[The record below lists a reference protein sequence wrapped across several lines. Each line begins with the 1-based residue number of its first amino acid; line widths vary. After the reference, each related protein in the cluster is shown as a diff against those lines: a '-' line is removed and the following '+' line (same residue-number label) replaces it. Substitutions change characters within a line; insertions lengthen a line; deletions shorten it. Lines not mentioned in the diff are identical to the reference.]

1 MKMAPFMKL
10 RRMQVS
16 CIEPL
21 AIDDNNKVDDSTNA
35 LIVVVEGQDIPNE
48 VMPLHASIDPSRL
61 MVEGENLQSA
71 KH

>member
-1 MKMAPFMKL
+1 
-10 RRMQVS
+10 MQVP

-21 AIDDNNKVDDSTNA
+21 VIDDNNKVDDSTNT

-48 VMPLHASIDPSRL
+48 VVPPDASIDPSRL
-61 MVEGENLQSA
+61 MAKGEDIQNT

>member
-10 RRMQVS
+10 RRMQVP

-35 LIVVVEGQDIPNE
+35 LIVVVEGEDIPNE
-48 VMPLHASIDPSRL
+48 VVPLDASIDPSRL
-61 MVEGENLQSA
+61 VVEVEDLQSA
-71 KH
+71 EH

>member
-1 MKMAPFMKL
+1 
-10 RRMQVS
+10 MQVS

-48 VMPLHASIDPSRL
+48 VMPLNASIDPSRL

-71 KH
+71 EH

>member
-1 MKMAPFMKL
+1 MVPFTKL
-10 RRMQVS
+10 KRMQVP

-21 AIDDNNKVDDSTNA
+21 VIDDNNKVDDSTNT

-48 VMPLHASIDPSRL
+48 VVPPDASIDPSRL
-61 MVEGENLQSA
+61 MAKGEDIQNT

>member
-1 MKMAPFMKL
+1 MAPFTKL
-10 RRMQVS
+10 KRMQVP

-21 AIDDNNKVDDSTNA
+21 IIDDSNKVDDSTNA

-48 VMPLHASIDPSRL
+48 VVPPNAPIDPSRL
-61 MVEGENLQSA
+61 TTENEDLQSA